1 MILHLV
7 TLNVV
12 TVLGKNVVV
21 QIVRVGARLLQFN
34 VDVRLGGVRL
44 PGDDVQGWN
53 KSGSSTTKP
62 TWLSAHDAQTPPRA
76 LAVYLQNVDVIC
88 FAVIIN

>member
-44 PGDDVQGWN
+44 PGSDV
-53 KSGSSTTKP
+53 
-62 TWLSAHDAQTPPRA
+62 
-76 LAVYLQNVDVIC
+76 
-88 FAVIIN
+88 